1 MIMTQVNVETSNFI
15 EYLGCSA
22 SECSAIDITDDNRKR
37 KKAEHTELE
46 LSASQRDWA
55 LLKELRED
63 KTSIY

>member
-1 MIMTQVNVETSNFI
+1 MIMTQVNVDTSNFI
-15 EYLGCSA
+15 EYLVCSA
-22 SECSAIDITDDNRKR
+22 SECSAIDINDDNGKR